1 MMGGPV
7 EHRGPSLSNR
17 ARRAAIAP
25 HPTQAH
31 HARKRPETEP
41 PVSRFVAAI
50 YDRFMEASEV
60 ACLRAWRRDLLADVS
75 GDVLEI
81 GVGTGANLPH
91 YPDTLRSLTL
101 SEPDAHMRRRLA
113 EVCARMPTRSV
124 TLLDA
129 PATSLPVPDES
140 VDVVVGTLVL
150 CTVPDPRAVLA
161 EVWRVL
167 RPGGRFVYLE
177 HVAAWDNPGRLR
189 WQRALEPV
197 WRVVADGCH
206 LTRSTGDL
214 IREAGFVVES
224 EHRESMRKALP
235 WVRPSVRGV
244 ARRAADPSYTPPL
257 ASARERD

>member
-1 MMGGPV
+1 M
-7 EHRGPSLSNR
+7 
-17 ARRAAIAP
+17 
-25 HPTQAH
+25 
-31 HARKRPETEP
+31 
-41 PVSRFVAAI
+41 SRFVAAL

-81 GVGTGANLPH
+81 GVGTGANLSH
-91 YPDTLRSLTL
+91 YPETLRSLTL
-101 SEPDAHMRRRLA
+101 SEPDPHMRRRLA
-113 EVCARMPTRSV
+113 KACERTRDRPV

-129 PATSLPVPDES
+129 SATSLPVPAES
-140 VDVVVGTLVL
+140 FDVVVATLVL
-150 CTVPDPRAVLA
+150 CTVPDPRAALA

-189 WQRALEPV
+189 WQRMLEPA

-206 LTRSTGDL
+206 LTRPTGEL
-214 IREAGFVVES
+214 IRGAGFVVES
-224 EHRESMRKALP
+224 EVRESMRKALP

-244 ARRAADPSYTPPL
+244 ARRAGTSSDTPPL
-257 ASARERD
+257 ASARETD